1 MADAA
6 GVRQDKVRFIVAD
19 LETTVGTFEF
29 DPSNSGAGGPGGG
42 ALASSLRFP
51 ARAESRLAPV
61 DGEMIDNSEALDG
74 YAGAIASTRG
84 AVGMGGVLST
94 ELRAN
99 GVTNV
104 YPTHIKQLIASGFE
118 VTSYTSGTSTLVLNP
133 STKALT
139 DWPGE
144 SAAVGPAGDGTDPG
158 QRSPASMSIAE
169 VLIDNNTKD
178 EWLGAMGGVLAT
190 KIMLGTNG
198 LVNYNSTI
206 TGQVADNLFLD
217 VSDTNLSGFGAE
229 PTDQGKDPVVVKGAT
244 LVVKYTDADVTDQV
258 ITPDRFRNLEIDLA
272 PNIVRVEDPTATNGY
287 AVSPVFYD
295 GAIGVTLQFADS
307 SGYGNSVTGGTI
319 MAGFKSGRGFLS
331 IELTLTLDDSFT
343 VDQTIKYDLPRI
355 QYDAVRENAE
365 GARAF
370 TFTGSAVRAERGNS
384 TSPFTVTYV
393 HGTA

>member
-1 MADAA
+1 
-6 GVRQDKVRFIVAD
+6 
-19 LETTVGTFEF
+19 
-29 DPSNSGAGGPGGG
+29 
-42 ALASSLRFP
+42 
-51 ARAESRLAPV
+51 
-61 DGEMIDNSEALDG
+61 MIDNSEALDG

-99 GVTNV
+99 GVANV
-104 YPTHIKQLIASGFE
+104 FPTHVKQLLASGFE
-118 VTSYTSGTSTLVLNP
+118 ASAYSNPTLTLVP

-139 DWPGE
+139 NWPGE
-144 SAAVGPAGDGTDPG
+144 TGGT
-158 QRSPASMSIAE
+158 RSPASMSIAE

-217 VSDTNLSGFGAE
+217 VSDTDLSGFGAE
-229 PTDQGKDPVVVKGAT
+229 PSGQGKDPIVVKGAT
-244 LVVKYTDADVTDQV
+244 LVVKYFDDDTHSSGST

-272 PNIVRVEDPTATNGY
+272 PTITRVEDPTATNGF

-307 SGYGNSVTGGTI
+307 SDYDNSVTGGTI

-343 VDQTIKYDLPRI
+343 VDQTIKYHLPRI
-355 QYDAVRENAE
+355 QYDAERANAE

-370 TFTGSAVRAERGNS
+370 TFTGRAVRPQRGSSANMM
-384 TSPFTVTYV
+384 TVTYV